1 MDVLLTEN
9 RRLREELDDSNKEFV
24 DLTTKAAAAT
34 RLKEK
39 LADTETK
46 VSPLPSQTLSCYS
59 WSGSSE

>member
-39 LADTETK
+39 LAETETK
-46 VSPLPSQTLSCYS
+46 VPPLPSQSLLYYS
-59 WSGSSE
+59 